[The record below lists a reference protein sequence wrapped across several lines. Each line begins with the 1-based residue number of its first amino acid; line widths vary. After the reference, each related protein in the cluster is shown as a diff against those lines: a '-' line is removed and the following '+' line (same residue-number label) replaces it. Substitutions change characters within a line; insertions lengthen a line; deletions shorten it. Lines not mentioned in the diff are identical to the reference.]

1 MDKISYSLAAKA
13 IKGLLTK
20 ANIKGSSVLV
30 PIGNT
35 MDRPALTASE
45 VAIRYNTDTLGTE
58 LWDGAAWVNLS
69 ADITAVNLK
78 GTDTEANILS
88 ITIADSGDLWIAS
101 DTLDGW
107 AYNGTDWVN
116 IGPLQ
121 GPQGVKGDQG
131 NSIIS
136 VVRTAGNGNPGTVDT
151 YTITF
156 SDLTT
161 TTFPITNGDNGQ
173 DGAEGLSAY
182 EVAVNGGFVGTELE
196 WLESLKG
203 VDGVDGSNGI
213 SIDHVSK
220 VSGTG
225 APGTTDT
232 YEVWLDAEETI
243 SAGTFTVFNGQSV
256 DHISKTSGTG
266 AAGTTDTYT
275 AWGDAAETLALGT
288 FVLYNGADGTG
299 SINDTTITT
308 TTLWSSSK
316 INSEILAMSI
326 ALG

>member
-30 PIGNT
+30 PRGDT
-35 MDRPALTASE
+35 LSRPTLAASE
-45 VAIRYNTDTLGTE
+45 VAIRYNTDTFGTE
-58 LWDGAAWVNLS
+58 LWDGSAWVNLS

-78 GTDTEANILS
+78 GADTEANILL
-88 ITIADSGDLWIAS
+88 ITDAGNGDLWIAS
-101 DTLDGW
+101 DTLAGW
-107 AYNGTDWVN
+107 VYNGTNWIN

-121 GPQGVKGDQG
+121 GPQGVQGDQG
-131 NSIIS
+131 NSITS
-136 VVRTAGNGNPGTVDT
+136 VVKTAGNGNPETVDT

-161 TTFPITNGDNGQ
+161 TTFEVTNGNNG
-173 DGAEGLSAY
+173 A
-182 EVAVNGGFVGTELE
+182 
-196 WLESLKG
+196 G
-203 VDGVDGSNGI
+203 VDHI
-213 SIDHVSK
+213 SK

-232 YEVWLDAEETI
+232 YEVWLDAGETV
-243 SAGTFTVFNGQSV
+243 SAGTFTVLNGQSV
-256 DHISKTSGTG
+256 DHVSKTSGTG

-288 FVLYNGADGTG
+288 FVVYNGADGIG
-299 SINDTTITT
+299 YINDTTITT

>member
-13 IKGLLTK
+13 IKSLLTK

-30 PIGNT
+30 PHGDT
-35 MDRPALTASE
+35 LSRPTLTASE

-58 LWDGAAWVNLS
+58 LWDGEAWVNLS
-69 ADITAVNLK
+69 ADITTVNLK
-78 GTDTEANILS
+78 GTDTEAVILL
-88 ITIADSGDLWIAS
+88 ITDADNGDLWIAS
-101 DTLDGW
+101 DTLDAW
-107 AYNGTDWVN
+107 VYDGTNWIN

-131 NSIIS
+131 NSITS
-136 VVRTAGNGNPGTVDT
+136 VVRTAGNGDPETVDT

-156 SDLTT
+156 TDLTT
-161 TTFPITNGDNGQ
+161 TTFEVTNGNNG
-173 DGAEGLSAY
+173 
-182 EVAVNGGFVGTELE
+182 T
-196 WLESLKG
+196 G
-203 VDGVDGSNGI
+203 V
-213 SIDHVSK
+213 DHVSK
-220 VSGTG
+220 VLGTG
-225 APGTTDT
+225 APGTIDT
-232 YEVWLDAEETI
+232 YKVWLDAEETI
-243 SAGTFTVFNGQSV
+243 SAGTFTVLNGQSV
-256 DHISKTSGTG
+256 DHVSKTSGTG

-288 FVLYNGADGTG
+288 FVVYNGADGIGT
-299 SINDTTITT
+299 INDTTITT